1 VLKKLPANTGDMN
14 FIPGSE
20 RSSGEGNGYP
30 LQYSYLGESD
40 GQRSMVVQSMGSQEL
55 DTN

>member
-1 VLKKLPANTGDMN
+1 MLKKLPANAGDMS

-30 LQYSYLGESD
+30 LQYSYLGESY
-40 GQRSMVVQSMGSQEL
+40 GQRSMVVQSMESQEL

>member
-1 VLKKLPANTGDMN
+1 MLKKLPANAGDKN

-30 LQYSYLGESD
+30 LQYFYLGESD